1 MHSVG
6 VRQHIVDR
14 VMARRGRY
22 HLFDALDPARTAFV
36 IIDMINMFVEP
47 GAPAEV
53 PPSRGIVDNING
65 LTEKLRNLGARII
78 WITSPIMSNGTDSEW
93 NLLFDLIVSDDMRER
108 TMKASLPGSRGQQ
121 LWPELV
127 VADSDF
133 HAPKNRYSAM
143 IGGSS
148 PLERLLRSLGV
159 DTVLIGGTK
168 TNVCCESTARN
179 AMMLDFNV
187 VMVEDCNAA
196 LSDEEHQAALETII
210 QQFGDVMTAD
220 EILAVL
226 SEVRT

>member
-1 MHSVG
+1 MHSSG
-6 VRQHIVDR
+6 VRQHIIDR

-22 HLFDALDPARTAFV
+22 HLFDKLDPARTAFL

-47 GAPAEV
+47 DAPAEV

-65 LTEKLRNLGARII
+65 LTEKLRGLGARII

-108 TMKASLPGSRGQQ
+108 TMQACLPGSPGQQ
-121 LWPELV
+121 LWPELA

-133 HAPKNRYSAM
+133 HVPKNRYSAM

-159 DTVLIGGTK
+159 DTILIGGTK

-210 QQFGDVMTAD
+210 QQFGDVMTAE
-220 EILAVL
+220 EIIKVL
-226 SEVRT
+226 S

>member
-1 MHSVG
+1 MHEMG
-6 VRQHIVDR
+6 VRRHIVDR
-14 VMARRGRY
+14 VMARRGQY
-22 HLFDALDPARTAFV
+22 HLFDRLDPARTAFV

-53 PPSRGIVDNING
+53 PASRGIVGNINR
-65 LTEKLRNLGARII
+65 LTEKLRGLGVRIV

-108 TMKASLPGSRGQQ
+108 TMKASLPGSHGQ
-121 LWPELV
+121 LHWPELV
-127 VADSDF
+127 IEDSDF

-148 PLERLLRSLGV
+148 PLERLLRSLGI

-196 LSDEEHQAALETII
+196 LSDEEHRAALETII
-210 QQFGDVMTAD
+210 QQFGDVMTA
-220 EILAVL
+220 EEVIKIL
-226 SEVRT
+226 S

>member
-1 MHSVG
+1 MHEMG
-6 VRQHIVDR
+6 VRRQIVDR
-14 VMARRGRY
+14 VMARRGQY
-22 HLFDALDPARTAFV
+22 HLFDRLDPARTAFV

-53 PPSRGIVDNING
+53 PASRGIVGNINR
-65 LTEKLRNLGARII
+65 LTEKLRDLGVRIV

-108 TMKASLPGSRGQQ
+108 TMKASLPGSHGQL
-121 LWPELV
+121 LWAELV
-127 VADSDF
+127 IEDSDF

-148 PLERLLRSLGV
+148 PLERLLRSLGI

-196 LSDEEHQAALETII
+196 LSDEEHRAALETII
-210 QQFGDVMTAD
+210 QQFGDVMTA
-220 EILAVL
+220 EEVIKIL
-226 SEVRT
+226 S